1 MKIALLIISA
11 TFWFISS
18 AMGQVGREYGDGMT
32 PRFVTHLP
40 KAYAAMTYTP
50 TGESTHTIFN
60 RIICFKR
67 GCRKI
72 IARMKRTRSIGFEEF
87 TRQIRKNA
95 KKGAYDSYKKTQPV
109 PSDTSSIKKEAPKQ
123 IVKIAEAITV
133 AAPLLK
139 TDSLV
144 ILNEVL
150 FETNS
155 FKLNTEHLPT
165 LDSMASFL
173 SEHPT
178 LDVKISGHPDN
189 TGNEAHNL
197 RLSTQRAEVVAA
209 YLTNGGIPWQRVS
222 FEGFGSSMPIMRND
236 IEAGKRKNRRV
247 EILIH
252 ERR

>member
-1 MKIALLIISA
+1 MKIALLIIIALCWCVPSA
-11 TFWFISS
+11 HC
-18 AMGQVGREYGDGMT
+18 QVGREYGDGST

-40 KAYAAMTYTP
+40 RAYMAMTYTP
-50 TGESTHTIFN
+50 TGKSTHTIFN

-72 IARMKRTRSIGFEEF
+72 IARMKRTRSISFEEF

-95 KKGAYDSYKKTQPV
+95 KKGAYDSYKRPRPIIKDTTQL
-109 PSDTSSIKKEAPKQ
+109 KKVQPQQIAKGETVEQVAP
-123 IVKIAEAITV
+123 
-133 AAPLLK
+133 PLLK
-139 TDSLV
+139 RDSLV

-165 LDSMASFL
+165 LDSMTSFL
-173 SEHPT
+173 AAHST
-178 LDVKISGHPDN
+178 LDVKISGHTDN
-189 TGNEAHNL
+189 IGGEGHNL
-197 RLSTQRAEVVAA
+197 KLSTQRAEVVAA
-209 YLTNGGIPWQRVS
+209 YLINKGVPWQRVS
-222 FEGFGSSMPIMRND
+222 FEGFGSAQPIMSND
-236 IEAGKRKNRRV
+236 SEEGRRKNRRV